1 MSESDKLLN
10 DIRAYLRISA
20 AAASR
25 SAAKT
30 TLDIYEKALVYSKLD
45 GKTSQTRIETEAKI
59 PQTTISVWLAG
70 FVQAGLASPPD
81 QYNSS
86 HRALFTLQELGIELG
101 VLKKRSKAPRTISQ
115 SSPAPASQAPAEP
128 QQGAV
133 QKTLE
138 PEKSGTPSQ

>member
-25 SAAKT
+25 LVARA
-30 TLDIYEKALVYSKLD
+30 TLDIYEKALVYSRLD
-45 GKTSQTRIETEAKI
+45 GKTSQSRIETETKI
-59 PQTTISVWLAG
+59 PQATISVWLAG

-81 QYNSS
+81 QYNPS

-101 VLKKRSKAPRTISQ
+101 VLKKRAKTPKTISQ
-115 SSPAPASQAPAEP
+115 SDQTPTSQAPVEP
-128 QQGAV
+128 QQGAI

-138 PEKSGTPSQ
+138 PEKSGTPS